1 MPSSTST
8 RSSGSNRV
16 RRVVVTG
23 LGLVTPVGPDV
34 DSTWAGLLAGRSG
47 AGPITKFDPS
57 RLSVRFACEV
67 KGFDPLKYMDRKEAK
82 RFDLFAQFALGA
94 AHQAMTQA
102 GLEGKVPDP
111 NRVGVILGSGIGGM
125 QTYEENCTAYIQK
138 GPDRVS
144 PFFVP
149 MFIPNMAP
157 GLVSMRYG
165 LKGPNYATVSAC
177 ASSAHAI
184 GESFNLIR
192 AGTADAMVTG
202 GSEAAITGLTVAAFS
217 NMKAM
222 STRNDDP
229 VTASRPFDR
238 DRDGFVLAD
247 GGAVVILESLEH
259 AQRRGAT
266 ILAEVLGYGLSGDAY
281 HMSAPAPEGEGAQR
295 AMRMCLADGR
305 IAPERVGYVNAHGT
319 STPQGDIAETQ
330 AVKAVFGA
338 QARKLVFGST
348 KSMTGHLL
356 GGAGALEFAV
366 SMLVATTGKIPPT
379 INQFNTDPE
388 CDLDCVPNVMAER
401 AVDVAMSNSFGFGG
415 HNVSLAVRRFE
426 P

>member
-1 MPSSTST
+1 LA
-8 RSSGSNRV
+8 

-23 LGLVTPVGPDV
+23 CGIVSPLGTDV
-34 DSTWAGLLAGRSG
+34 ASTWAALLEGRSG
-47 AGPITKFDPS
+47 AGPITKFDPAK
-57 RLSVRFACEV
+57 LQVRFACEV
-67 KGFDPLKYMDRKEAK
+67 KGFDPLQYMDRKEA
-82 RFDLFAQFALGA
+82 RRYDLFAQFALAA

-102 GLEGKVPDP
+102 ALEDKVPDP

-125 QTYEENCTAYIQK
+125 QTYEDNCSAYLLK

-149 MFIPNMAP
+149 MFIANMAP

-177 ASSAHAI
+177 AASAHAI
-184 GESFNLIR
+184 GESFSLIR
-192 AGTADAMVTG
+192 AGVADAMVTG

-229 VTASRPFDR
+229 ATASRPFDQ

-247 GGAVVILESLEH
+247 GGAVLVLESLEH
-259 AQRRGAT
+259 AERRGAT

-295 AMRMCLADGR
+295 AMKMCLADAGV
-305 IAPERVGYVNAHGT
+305 APGRVGYINAHGT

-338 QARKLVFGST
+338 HAWDLIFGST

-356 GGAGALEFAV
+356 GGAGALEFAI
-366 SMLVATTGKIPPT
+366 SMMVVNTGKIPPT
-379 INQFNTDPE
+379 TNQFTADPD
-388 CDLDCVPNVMAER
+388 CDLPSAPNAMIAR
-401 AVDVAMSNSFGFGG
+401 PVDVAISNSFGFGG
-415 HNVSLAVRRFE
+415 HNVTLAVRRFE
-426 P
+426 R